1 MFPKHH
7 IVHIAKMAAKIHA
20 QVKNISQ
27 NACLAGKMS
36 KRLIANH
43 TSNACPADQR
53 FAQAEMSKWSKL
65 MSHEKGLRHILA

>member
-1 MFPKHH
+1 
-7 IVHIAKMAAKIHA
+7 MAAKIHA
-20 QVKNISQ
+20 QVKNTSQ

-53 FAQAEMSKWSKL
+53 FAQAIKT
-65 MSHEKGLRHILA
+65 HVP